1 MSFSINTNGILEI
14 TGEVKDAQIS
24 NQIVIKQ
31 NRVSGVRRWQRVEVR
46 NSG

>member
-31 NRVSGVRRWQRVEVR
+31 NRVRRSEEVAESGGGEE
-46 NSG
+46 